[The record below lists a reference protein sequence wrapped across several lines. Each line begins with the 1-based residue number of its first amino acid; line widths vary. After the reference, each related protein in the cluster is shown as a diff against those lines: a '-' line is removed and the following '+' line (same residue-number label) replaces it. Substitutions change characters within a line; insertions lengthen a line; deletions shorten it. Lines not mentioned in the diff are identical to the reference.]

1 MKNSSIS
8 LLLAFALLLL
18 AGVFIGQANAQQL
31 REMFS
36 KTNPSVVVIRT
47 VERRVAPQVQGL
59 VSLPGLG
66 SGVVISTDG
75 KILTAAHVVQAA
87 DQVSVEFVDGK
98 KERAHVV
105 ASYPRADIA
114 IVQLDFPPAGLI
126 PAKLGDSDAVQVG
139 DDVFV
144 IGAPYGLSHS
154 LTVGHVS
161 GKHTS
166 KESIAGIAK
175 VELIQT
181 DAAINQGNSGGPMFN
196 MAGEVVGIV
205 SQILTNTG
213 GFQGVGFAV
222 TSNVAR
228 QILLNKKSF
237 WTGIDGYLLT
247 NDLARI
253 FNVPQAAGLLV
264 MRAAENSPASDLR
277 LIAGTIPTNIGGAEL
292 VVGGDIILEVA
303 GIPVV
308 EDWKTLDQIQTA
320 LGNLQ
325 TGEKY
330 SLKVL
335 RAGAVVELSAYV
347 RAKQ

>member
-1 MKNSSIS
+1 MKRISIS
-8 LLLAFALLLL
+8 LLLL
-18 AGVFIGQANAQQL
+18 AGIQCFAAAQAQAQQL
-31 REMFS
+31 RDMFS
-36 KTNPSVVVIRT
+36 KTNPSVVVVRT
-47 VERRVAPQVQGL
+47 VERRVAPQAQGL

-87 DQVSVEFVDGK
+87 DQIEIEFEDGQK
-98 KERAHVV
+98 VRAQVT

-114 IVQLDFPPAGLI
+114 ILQLDFPRPGLV
-126 PAKLGDSDAVQVG
+126 PAKLGDSESVQVG

-154 LTVGHVS
+154 LTVGHIS
-161 GKHTS
+161 GKHMS
-166 KESIAGIAK
+166 KESIAGISK
-175 VELIQT
+175 VEVFQT

-196 MAGEVVGIV
+196 MAGEVIGIV
-205 SQILTNTG
+205 SQILTNSG

-228 QILLNKKSF
+228 RLLLNRNSF

-247 NDLARI
+247 NELARI
-253 FNVPQAAGLLV
+253 FNVPQSAGVLV
-264 MRAAENSPASDLR
+264 MRAADNSPASDLK
-277 LIAGTIPTNIGGAEL
+277 LIAGTIPTNIGGADL

-303 GIPVV
+303 GIPIVD
-308 EDWKTLDQIQTA
+308 DWKTLDEMQTA
-320 LGNLQ
+320 LGSLK

-335 RAGAVVELSAYV
+335 RAGMVVELSAYV
-347 RAKQ
+347 RAK

>member
-1 MKNSSIS
+1 MKTLVVS
-8 LLLAFALLLL
+8 LLLIIAGFAGE
-18 AGVFIGQANAQQL
+18 AHAQQL

-47 VERRVAPQVQGL
+47 VERRVTPQAQGL
-59 VSLPGLG
+59 MSLPGLG

-87 DQVSVEFVDGK
+87 DQVQVEFVDGK
-98 KERAHVV
+98 TARAQVV
-105 ASYPRADIA
+105 ASYPRADVA
-114 IVQLDFPPAGLI
+114 IVQLDFPMPGLI

-161 GKHTS
+161 GKHLS
-166 KESIAGIAK
+166 QESIAGVSK
-175 VELIQT
+175 VEVFQT

-196 MAGEVVGIV
+196 MAGEVIGIV
-205 SQILTNTG
+205 SQILSNTG

-228 QILLNKKSF
+228 KLLLNKKSF

-247 NDLARI
+247 NELARI
-253 FNVPQAAGLLV
+253 FNVPQSAGLLV

-277 LIAGTIPTNIGGAEL
+277 LVAGTIPTNIGGAEL

-303 GIPVV
+303 GIQIV
-308 EDWKTLDQIQTA
+308 EDWKTLDEMQAA

-335 RAGAVVELSAYV
+335 RAGKVVELSAYV

>member
-1 MKNSSIS
+1 MKK
-8 LLLAFALLLL
+8 LLLLL
-18 AGVFIGQANAQQL
+18 AAVQCLVAPAHAQQL
-31 REMFS
+31 REMFN

-47 VERRVAPQVQGL
+47 VERRVAPQAQGL

-75 KILTAAHVVQAA
+75 RILTAAHVVQAA
-87 DQVSVEFVDGK
+87 DQISVEFVDGK

-126 PAKLGDSDAVQVG
+126 PAKLGNSDLAQVG

-154 LTVGHVS
+154 LTVGHIS
-161 GKHTS
+161 GKHIS
-166 KESIAGIAK
+166 NDSIAGLSK
-175 VELIQT
+175 VEVFQT

-196 MAGEVVGIV
+196 MAGEVIGIV
-205 SQILTNTG
+205 SQILSNTG
-213 GFQGVGFAV
+213 GFQGVGFVV
-222 TSNVAR
+222 TSNVASKL
-228 QILLNKKSF
+228 LLNKKSF
-237 WTGIDGYLLT
+237 WTGFDGYLLT
-247 NDLARI
+247 NELAQI
-253 FNVPQAAGLLV
+253 FNVPQPAGLLV
-264 MRAAENSPASDLR
+264 QRAAENSPASDLK
-277 LIAGTIPTNIGGAEL
+277 LIAGTIPTNIGGTDL

-303 GIPVV
+303 GIPIAQ
-308 EDWKTLDQIQTA
+308 DWKTLDQIQMA
-320 LGNLQ
+320 LGNLK

-335 RAGAVVELSAYV
+335 RGGAVTELSAYV

>member
-1 MKNSSIS
+1 MKRTVITI
-8 LLLAFALLLL
+8 LLVFA
-18 AGVFIGQANAQQL
+18 AHCFATQTQAQQL
-31 REMFS
+31 REMFG

-47 VERRVAPQVQGL
+47 VERRVTPQAQGL

-66 SGVVISTDG
+66 SGVLISADG

-98 KERAHVV
+98 KVRAQVL

-114 IVQLDFPPAGLI
+114 VLQLDVPQPGLV
-126 PAKLGDSDAVQVG
+126 PAKLGDSDSVQVG

-166 KESIAGIAK
+166 KDSIAGVSK
-175 VELIQT
+175 VEFLQT

-196 MAGEVVGIV
+196 MNGEVVGIV
-205 SQILTNTG
+205 SQILSNTG

-228 QILLNKKSF
+228 RVLLDKNSF

-247 NDLARI
+247 NELARI
-253 FNVPQAAGLLV
+253 FNVPQSAGVLV

-277 LIAGTIPTNIGGAEL
+277 LIAGTIPTNVGGAEL

-303 GIPVV
+303 GIPIV
-308 EDWKTLDQIQTA
+308 EDWKTLDQMQTA
-320 LGNLQ
+320 LGSLK
-325 TGEKY
+325 TGERY

-335 RAGAVVELSAYV
+335 RAGAVVELTAYV
-347 RAKQ
+347 RAK

>member
-1 MKNSSIS
+1 MKNISIS
-8 LLLAFALLLL
+8 ILFLAFIQC
-18 AGVFIGQANAQQL
+18 FIGPAQAQQL

-47 VERRVAPQVQGL
+47 VERRVAPQQQGL

-66 SGVVISTDG
+66 SGVVISSDG

-87 DQVSVEFVDGK
+87 DQVSVEFADGR
-98 KERAHVV
+98 KERAHVT

-114 IVQLDFPPAGLI
+114 IVQLDFPPVGLV

-139 DDVFV
+139 DDVFI

-154 LTVGHVS
+154 LTVGHIS

-166 KESIAGIAK
+166 KESIAGLAK
-175 VELIQT
+175 VEMLQT

-205 SQILTNTG
+205 SQILSNSG

-222 TSNVAR
+222 SSNVAR
-228 QILLNKKSF
+228 TLLLNKKSF

-253 FNVPQAAGLLV
+253 FNVPQSAGLLV
-264 MRAAENSPASDLR
+264 MRAADNSPASDLR
-277 LIAGTIPTNIGGAEL
+277 LIAGTIPTNIGGADL

-308 EDWKTLDQIQTA
+308 EEWKTLDQIQTA

>member
-1 MKNSSIS
+1 MKTTVIT
-8 LLLAFALLLL
+8 LLLL
-18 AGVFIGQANAQQL
+18 VAAHCFSGNAQSQQL
-31 REMFS
+31 RELFS

-47 VERRVAPQVQGL
+47 VERRVAPKAQGL

-98 KERAHVV
+98 KVRAQVS

-114 IVQLDFPPAGLI
+114 ILQLDFPPAGLV
-126 PAKLGDSDAVQVG
+126 PAKLGDSDSVQVG

-166 KESIAGIAK
+166 KDSIAGISK
-175 VELIQT
+175 VEMLQT

-205 SQILTNTG
+205 SQILSNTG

-228 QILLNKKSF
+228 KLLLNNRSF

-247 NDLARI
+247 NELARI
-253 FNVPQAAGLLV
+253 FNVPQTAGLLV
-264 MRAAENSPASDLR
+264 MRAAENSPASDLK
-277 LIAGTIPTNIGGAEL
+277 LIAGTIPTNIGGVEL

-303 GIPVV
+303 GIPIV
-308 EDWKTLDQIQTA
+308 EDWKTLDEMQTA
-320 LGNLQ
+320 LGSLK

-335 RAGAVVELSAYV
+335 RAGTVVELTAYV
-347 RAKQ
+347 RAK

>member
-1 MKNSSIS
+1 MKT
-8 LLLAFALLLL
+8 LLLL
-18 AGVFIGQANAQQL
+18 IAAATLFSGQAQAQQL
-31 REMFS
+31 REMFG

-47 VERRVAPQVQGL
+47 VERRVTPQAQGL
-59 VSLPGLG
+59 MSLPGLG

-87 DQVSVEFVDGK
+87 DQVAVEFVDGK

-105 ASYPRADIA
+105 ASYPRADVA
-114 IVQLDFPPAGLI
+114 IVQLDFPSPGLV

-161 GKHTS
+161 GKHLS
-166 KESIAGIAK
+166 QESIAGLSK
-175 VELIQT
+175 VEVFQT

-196 MAGEVVGIV
+196 MAGEVIGIV
-205 SQILTNTG
+205 SQILTTSG

-228 QILLNKKSF
+228 KLLLNKKSF

-247 NDLARI
+247 NELARI
-253 FNVPQAAGLLV
+253 FNVPQSAGLLV

-303 GIPVV
+303 GIQIV
-308 EDWKTLDQIQTA
+308 EDWKTLDEMQTA

-325 TGEKY
+325 TGEKFT
-330 SLKVL
+330 LKVL
-335 RAGAVVELSAYV
+335 RAGMVVELSAYV

>member
-1 MKNSSIS
+1 MKILRIS
-8 LLLAFALLLL
+8 LLLLV
-18 AGVFIGQANAQQL
+18 AGGCFGQAHAQQL

-47 VERRVAPQVQGL
+47 VERRVTPQAQGL
-59 VSLPGLG
+59 MSLPGLG
-66 SGVVISTDG
+66 SGVLISTDG
-75 KILTAAHVVQAA
+75 KILTASHVVQAA
-87 DQVSVEFVDGK
+87 DQVSVEFADGR
-98 KERAHVV
+98 KERAHVA

-114 IVQLDFPPAGLI
+114 IVQLDFPPAGLV

-154 LTVGHVS
+154 LTVGHIS
-161 GKHTS
+161 GKHIS
-166 KESIAGIAK
+166 KESIAGLAK
-175 VELIQT
+175 VEVFQT

-205 SQILTNTG
+205 SQILSNTG

-222 TSNVAR
+222 TSNIASKL
-228 QILLNKKSF
+228 LLNKKSF

-247 NDLARI
+247 NELARI
-253 FNVPQAAGLLV
+253 FNVPQPAGLLV
-264 MRAAENSPASDLR
+264 QRAAENSPASDLR
-277 LIAGTIPTNIGGAEL
+277 LVAGTIPTNIGGAEL

-303 GIPVV
+303 GIPIV
-308 EDWKTLDQIQTA
+308 EDWKTLDEIQSA
-320 LGNLQ
+320 LGNLK

-335 RAGAVVELSAYV
+335 RGGAVIELSAYV

>member
-1 MKNSSIS
+1 MKTLSIS
-8 LLLAFALLLL
+8 LLLIAA
-18 AGVFIGQANAQQL
+18 AGCFIGQAHAQQL

-47 VERRVAPQVQGL
+47 VERRVAPQTQGL

-66 SGVVISTDG
+66 SGVVISNDG

-87 DQVSVEFVDGK
+87 DQVSVEFADGK
-98 KERAHVV
+98 QERAHVS

-126 PAKLGDSDAVQVG
+126 PAKLGNSDAVQVG

-154 LTVGHVS
+154 LTVGHIS
-161 GKHTS
+161 GKHLS
-166 KESIAGIAK
+166 KESIAGVSK
-175 VELIQT
+175 VEVFQT

-196 MAGEVVGIV
+196 MAGEVIGIV
-205 SQILTNTG
+205 SQILTTSG
-213 GFQGVGFAV
+213 GFQGLGFAV
-222 TSNVAR
+222 TSNVASKL
-228 QILLNKKSF
+228 LLNKKSF

-247 NDLARI
+247 NELARI
-253 FNVPQAAGLLV
+253 FNVPQPAGLLV
-264 MRAAENSPASDLR
+264 QRAADNSPASDLR
-277 LIAGTIPTNIGGAEL
+277 LIPGTMPTNIGGADL

-303 GIPVV
+303 GIRIV
-308 EDWKTLDQIQTA
+308 EDWRTLDEIQTA

-335 RAGAVVELSAYV
+335 RGGAVVELSAYV

>member
-1 MKNSSIS
+1 MKKLF
-8 LLLAFALLLL
+8 LLLAAVQCF
-18 AGVFIGQANAQQL
+18 VVQAHAQQL

-47 VERRVAPQVQGL
+47 IERRVAPQAQGL

-66 SGVVISTDG
+66 SGVVISSDG

-87 DQVSVEFVDGK
+87 DQVSVEFADGK
-98 KERAHVV
+98 KERAHVS

-114 IVQLDFPPAGLI
+114 IVQLDFPPAGLM
-126 PAKLGDSDAVQVG
+126 PAKLGNSDAVQVG

-161 GKHTS
+161 GRHIS
-166 KESIAGIAK
+166 NDSIAGLSK
-175 VELIQT
+175 VEVLQT

-205 SQILTNTG
+205 SQILSNSG
-213 GFQGVGFAV
+213 GFQGLGFAV
-222 TSNVAR
+222 ASNVASKL
-228 QILLNKKSF
+228 LLNKKSF

-247 NDLARI
+247 NELARI

-264 MRAAENSPASDLR
+264 QRAADNSPASDLR
-277 LIAGTIPTNIGGAEL
+277 LIAGTIPTNIGGTEL

-303 GIPVV
+303 GIPIV
-308 EDWKTLDQIQTA
+308 EEWKSLDEIQAA
-320 LGNLQ
+320 LGNLN

-335 RAGAVVELSAYV
+335 RGGAVVELSAYA
-347 RAKQ
+347 RTKQ

>member
-1 MKNSSIS
+1 MKK
-8 LLLAFALLLL
+8 LLLLL
-18 AGVFIGQANAQQL
+18 AAVPCFIGQAHGQQL
-31 REMFS
+31 REMFN

-47 VERRVAPQVQGL
+47 VERRFAPQAEGL
-59 VSLPGLG
+59 MSLPGLG

-87 DQVSVEFVDGK
+87 DQVSVEFADGK
-98 KERAHVV
+98 KERAQVV

-126 PAKLGDSDAVQVG
+126 PAKLGNSDVAQVG
-139 DDVFV
+139 DDVFI

-154 LTVGHVS
+154 LTVGHIS
-161 GKHTS
+161 GKHIS
-166 KESIAGIAK
+166 KDSIAGLAN
-175 VELIQT
+175 VEVFQT

-205 SQILTNTG
+205 SQILTNSG

-222 TSNVAR
+222 TSNVASKL
-228 QILLNKKSF
+228 LLNKKSF

-247 NDLARI
+247 NELARI
-253 FNVPQAAGLLV
+253 FNVPQPAGLLV
-264 MRAAENSPASDLR
+264 QRAAENSPASDLR
-277 LIAGTIPTNIGGAEL
+277 LIAGTTPTNIGGTDL

-303 GIPVV
+303 GIPIV
-308 EDWKTLDQIQTA
+308 EDWKALDQIQTA
-320 LGNLQ
+320 LANLQ

-335 RAGAVVELSAYV
+335 RGGAVMELSAYV

>member
-1 MKNSSIS
+1 MKT
-8 LLLAFALLLL
+8 LLLL
-18 AGVFIGQANAQQL
+18 IAAATLFSGQAQAQQL

-47 VERRVAPQVQGL
+47 VERRVTPQAQGL
-59 VSLPGLG
+59 MSLPGLG

-87 DQVSVEFVDGK
+87 DQVAVEFVDGK

-105 ASYPRADIA
+105 ASYPRADVA
-114 IVQLDFPPAGLI
+114 IVQLDFPSPGLV

-161 GKHTS
+161 GKHLS
-166 KESIAGIAK
+166 QESIAGLSK
-175 VELIQT
+175 VEVFQT

-196 MAGEVVGIV
+196 MAGEVIGIV
-205 SQILTNTG
+205 RQILTTSG

-228 QILLNKKSF
+228 KLLLNKKSF

-247 NDLARI
+247 NELARI
-253 FNVPQAAGLLV
+253 FNVPQSAGLLV

-303 GIPVV
+303 GIQIV
-308 EDWKTLDQIQTA
+308 EDWKTLDEMQTA

-325 TGEKY
+325 TGEKFT
-330 SLKVL
+330 LKVL
-335 RAGAVVELSAYV
+335 RAGVVVELSAYV

>member
-1 MKNSSIS
+1 LFS
-8 LLLAFALLLL
+8 
-18 AGVFIGQANAQQL
+18 GQAQAQQL

-47 VERRVAPQVQGL
+47 VERRVTPQAQGL
-59 VSLPGLG
+59 MSLPGLG

-87 DQVSVEFVDGK
+87 DQVAVEFVDGK

-105 ASYPRADIA
+105 ASYPRADVA
-114 IVQLDFPPAGLI
+114 IVQLDFPSPGLV

-161 GKHTS
+161 GKHLS
-166 KESIAGIAK
+166 QESIAGVSK
-175 VELIQT
+175 VEVFQT

-196 MAGEVVGIV
+196 MAGEVIGIV
-205 SQILTNTG
+205 SQILSTSG

-228 QILLNKKSF
+228 KLLLNKKSF

-247 NDLARI
+247 NELARI
-253 FNVPQAAGLLV
+253 FNVPQPAGLLV
-264 MRAAENSPASDLR
+264 MRAADNSPASDLR

-303 GIPVV
+303 GIQIV
-308 EDWKTLDQIQTA
+308 EDWKTLDEMQTA

-325 TGEKY
+325 TGEKFT
-330 SLKVL
+330 LKVL
-335 RAGAVVELSAYV
+335 RAGMVMELSAYV

>member
-1 MKNSSIS
+1 MKNLILSI
-8 LLLAFALLLL
+8 LFLAFIQCC
-18 AGVFIGQANAQQL
+18 IGQAQAQQL

-47 VERRVAPQVQGL
+47 VERRVAPQQQGL

-66 SGVVISTDG
+66 SGVVISSDG

-87 DQVSVEFVDGK
+87 DQVSVEFADGR
-98 KERAHVV
+98 KERAHVI

-114 IVQLDFPPAGLI
+114 IVQLDFPPAGLV
-126 PAKLGDSDAVQVG
+126 PAELGDSDAVQVG
-139 DDVFV
+139 DDVFI

-154 LTVGHVS
+154 LTVGHIS

-166 KESIAGIAK
+166 KESIAGLAK
-175 VELIQT
+175 VEMLQT

-205 SQILTNTG
+205 SQILSNSG

-222 TSNVAR
+222 SSNVAR
-228 QILLNKKSF
+228 QLLLNKKSF

-253 FNVPQAAGLLV
+253 FNVPQSAGLLV
-264 MRAAENSPASDLR
+264 MRAADNSPASDLR
-277 LIAGTIPTNIGGAEL
+277 LIAGTIPTNIGGADL

-308 EDWKTLDQIQTA
+308 EEWKTLDQIQTA

>member
-1 MKNSSIS
+1 MKRTVITFI
-8 LLLAFALLLL
+8 LLAAAQCF
-18 AGVFIGQANAQQL
+18 VTETQAQQL
-31 REMFS
+31 RELFS

-47 VERRVAPQVQGL
+47 VERRVAPQAQGL
-59 VSLPGLG
+59 MSLPGLG
-66 SGVVISTDG
+66 SGVIVSTG
-75 KILTAAHVVQAA
+75 GRILTAAHVVQAA
-87 DQVSVEFVDGK
+87 DQVMVEFVNGK
-98 KERAHVV
+98 KVRAHVT

-114 IVQLDFPPAGLI
+114 VVQLDFPEPGLV
-126 PAKLGDSDAVQVG
+126 PAKLADSDTVQVG

-166 KESIAGIAK
+166 KESIAGVSK
-175 VELIQT
+175 VEMIQT

-196 MAGEVVGIV
+196 MAGEVIGIV
-205 SQILTNTG
+205 SQILSNTG

-228 QILLNKKSF
+228 RVLMNDKSF

-247 NDLARI
+247 NELARI
-253 FNVPQAAGLLV
+253 FNVPQSAGVLV

-303 GIPVV
+303 GIPIV
-308 EDWKTLDQIQTA
+308 EDWKTLDAMQTA
-320 LGNLQ
+320 LGSLK

-335 RAGAVVELSAYV
+335 RAGAVVELTAYV
-347 RAKQ
+347 RAK

>member
-1 MKNSSIS
+1 MKTTVITF
-8 LLLAFALLLL
+8 LMLVAAQCLAT
-18 AGVFIGQANAQQL
+18 QTQAQQL
-31 REMFS
+31 RELFS

-47 VERRVAPQVQGL
+47 VERRVAPQAQGL

-66 SGVVISTDG
+66 SGVVISADG
-75 KILTAAHVVQAA
+75 RILTAAHVVQAA

-98 KERAHVV
+98 KVRAQVT

-114 IVQLDFPPAGLI
+114 VLQLDFPPPGLV
-126 PAKLGDSDAVQVG
+126 PAKLGDSDSVQVG

-166 KESIAGIAK
+166 KESIAGVSK
-175 VELIQT
+175 VEYLQT

-228 QILLNKKSF
+228 RVLLNNKSF

-253 FNVPQAAGLLV
+253 FNVPQSAGVLV
-264 MRAAENSPASDLR
+264 MRAAENSPASDLK

-303 GIPVV
+303 GIPIV
-308 EDWKTLDQIQTA
+308 EEWKTLDQIQTA
-320 LGNLQ
+320 LGSLK

-335 RAGAVVELSAYV
+335 RAGVVVELTAYV
-347 RAKQ
+347 RAK

>member
-1 MKNSSIS
+1 MKT
-8 LLLAFALLLL
+8 LLLL
-18 AGVFIGQANAQQL
+18 IAAMPFFAGQAQAQQL

-47 VERRVAPQVQGL
+47 VERRVTPQAQGL
-59 VSLPGLG
+59 MSLPGLG
-66 SGVVISTDG
+66 SGVIISTDG

-87 DQVSVEFVDGK
+87 DQVAVEFVDGK

-114 IVQLDFPPAGLI
+114 IVQLDFPTPGLV
-126 PAKLGDSDAVQVG
+126 PAKIGDSDAVQVG

-161 GKHTS
+161 GKHLS
-166 KESIAGIAK
+166 KESIAGISK
-175 VELIQT
+175 VEVFQT

-196 MAGEVVGIV
+196 MAGEVIGIV
-205 SQILTNTG
+205 SQILTTSG

-228 QILLNKKSF
+228 KLLLNKKSF

-247 NDLARI
+247 NELARI
-253 FNVPQAAGLLV
+253 FNVPQSAGLLV

-303 GIPVV
+303 GIQIV
-308 EDWKTLDQIQTA
+308 EDWKTLDEMQTA

-325 TGEKY
+325 TGEKFT
-330 SLKVL
+330 LKVL
-335 RAGAVVELSAYV
+335 RAGMVVELSAYV

>member
-1 MKNSSIS
+1 MKN
-8 LLLAFALLLL
+8 LLLL
-18 AGVFIGQANAQQL
+18 LTTVACFSGQAHAQQL

-36 KTNPSVVVIRT
+36 KANPSVVVIRT
-47 VERRVAPQVQGL
+47 IERRVAPQAQGL

-66 SGVVISTDG
+66 SGVVISSDG

-87 DQVSVEFVDGK
+87 DQVLIEFADGR
-98 KERAHVV
+98 KERAHVA

-126 PAKLGDSDAVQVG
+126 PAKLGNSDAVQVG

-166 KESIAGIAK
+166 KDSIAGLSK
-175 VELIQT
+175 VEVFQT
-181 DAAINQGNSGGPMFN
+181 DAAINYGNSGGPMFN
-196 MAGEVVGIV
+196 MAGEVIGIV
-205 SQILTNTG
+205 SQILSNSG

-222 TSNVAR
+222 TSNVASKL
-228 QILLNKKSF
+228 LLNKKSF

-247 NDLARI
+247 NELARI

-264 MRAAENSPASDLR
+264 QRAAENSPASDLR
-277 LIAGTIPTNIGGAEL
+277 LLAGTIPTNIGGAEL

-303 GIPVV
+303 GIPIV
-308 EDWKTLDQIQTA
+308 EEWKTLDEIQTA
-320 LGNLQ
+320 LGNLK

-347 RAKQ
+347 RAKH

>member
-1 MKNSSIS
+1 MKTLLVS
-8 LLLAFALLLL
+8 LLIATAHC
-18 AGVFIGQANAQQL
+18 FISQAQAQQL
-31 REMFS
+31 REMFA

-47 VERRVAPQVQGL
+47 VERRVTPQAQGL
-59 VSLPGLG
+59 MSLPGLG

-75 KILTAAHVVQAA
+75 KILTAAHVVQTA
-87 DQVSVEFVDGK
+87 DQVAVEFVDGR

-114 IVQLDFPPAGLI
+114 IVQLDFPIPGLV

-161 GKHTS
+161 GKHLS
-166 KESIAGIAK
+166 KESIAGISK
-175 VELIQT
+175 VEVFQT

-196 MAGEVVGIV
+196 MAGEVIGIV
-205 SQILTNTG
+205 SQILSTSG
-213 GFQGVGFAV
+213 GFQGVGFSV

-228 QILLNKKSF
+228 KLLLNKKSF

-247 NDLARI
+247 NELARI
-253 FNVPQAAGLLV
+253 FNVPQSAGLLV

-303 GIPVV
+303 GIQIV
-308 EDWKTLDQIQTA
+308 EDWKTLDEMQTA

-325 TGEKY
+325 TGEKFT
-330 SLKVL
+330 LKVL
-335 RAGAVVELSAYV
+335 RAGMVVELSAYV

>member
-1 MKNSSIS
+1 MKK
-8 LLLAFALLLL
+8 LLLLL
-18 AGVFIGQANAQQL
+18 AAAVYCFSGQAHAQQL
-31 REMFS
+31 REMFG

-47 VERRVAPQVQGL
+47 VERRVAPQAQGL

-87 DQVSVEFVDGK
+87 DQVSVEFADGK
-98 KERAHVV
+98 KERAHVS

-126 PAKLGDSDAVQVG
+126 PAKLGNSDIVQVG

-161 GKHTS
+161 GKHVS
-166 KESIAGIAK
+166 NDSIAGLSK
-175 VELIQT
+175 VEVFQT

-196 MAGEVVGIV
+196 MAGEVIGIV
-205 SQILTNTG
+205 SQILSNSG

-222 TSNVAR
+222 TSNVASKL
-228 QILLNKKSF
+228 LLNKKSF

-247 NDLARI
+247 NELARI

-264 MRAAENSPASDLR
+264 QRAAENSPASDLR
-277 LIAGTIPTNIGGAEL
+277 LLAGTIPTNIGGTEL

-303 GIPVV
+303 GIPIV
-308 EDWKTLDQIQTA
+308 EEWKTLDQIQTA
-320 LGNLQ
+320 LGNLN

>member
-1 MKNSSIS
+1 MKNLSIS
-8 LLLAFALLLL
+8 ILFLAFFP
-18 AGVFIGQANAQQL
+18 GFIGQAQAQQL

-47 VERRVAPQVQGL
+47 VERRVAPQAQGL

-66 SGVVISTDG
+66 SGVVISSDG
-75 KILTAAHVVQAA
+75 KIITAAHVVEAA
-87 DQVSVEFVDGK
+87 DQVSVEFADGK
-98 KERAHVV
+98 KERAHVT

-114 IVQLDFPPAGLI
+114 IVQLDFPPAGLV

-139 DDVFV
+139 DDVFI

-154 LTVGHVS
+154 LTVGHIS

-166 KESIAGIAK
+166 KESIAGLAK
-175 VELIQT
+175 VEMLQT

-205 SQILTNTG
+205 SQILSNSG

-222 TSNVAR
+222 SSNVAHKL
-228 QILLNKKSF
+228 LLNKKSF

-253 FNVPQAAGLLV
+253 FNVPQSAGLLV
-264 MRAAENSPASDLR
+264 MRAADNSPASDLR
-277 LIAGTIPTNIGGAEL
+277 LVAGTIPTNIGGADL

-308 EDWKTLDQIQTA
+308 EEWKTLDQIQTA

>member
-1 MKNSSIS
+1 MKT
-8 LLLAFALLLL
+8 LLLL
-18 AGVFIGQANAQQL
+18 IVTAPLFAGQAQAQQL
-31 REMFS
+31 RETFT
-36 KTNPSVVVIRT
+36 KANPSVVVIRT
-47 VERRVAPQVQGL
+47 VERRVTPQAQGL
-59 VSLPGLG
+59 MSLPGLG

-87 DQVSVEFVDGK
+87 DQVAVEFADGK
-98 KERAHVV
+98 TERAHVV

-114 IVQLDFPPAGLI
+114 IVQLDFPIPGLA

-161 GKHTS
+161 GKHLS
-166 KESIAGIAK
+166 KESIAGVSK
-175 VELIQT
+175 VEVFQT

-196 MAGEVVGIV
+196 MAGEVIGIV
-205 SQILTNTG
+205 SQILSTSG

-228 QILLNKKSF
+228 KLLLNKKSF

-247 NDLARI
+247 NELARI
-253 FNVPQAAGLLV
+253 FNVPQSAGLLV
-264 MRAAENSPASDLR
+264 MRAADNSPASDLR
-277 LIAGTIPTNIGGAEL
+277 LMAGTIPTNIGGAEL

-303 GIPVV
+303 GIQIV
-308 EDWKTLDQIQTA
+308 EDWKTLDEMQTA

-325 TGEKY
+325 TGEKFT
-330 SLKVL
+330 LKVL
-335 RAGAVVELSAYV
+335 RAGMVVELSAYV

>member
-1 MKNSSIS
+1 MKT
-8 LLLAFALLLL
+8 LLLL
-18 AGVFIGQANAQQL
+18 TAAATLFSGQAQAQQL

-47 VERRVAPQVQGL
+47 VERRVTPQAQGL
-59 VSLPGLG
+59 MSLPGLG

-87 DQVSVEFVDGK
+87 DQVAVEFVDGK

-105 ASYPRADIA
+105 ASYPRADVA
-114 IVQLDFPPAGLI
+114 IVQLDFPSPALV

-161 GKHTS
+161 GKHLS
-166 KESIAGIAK
+166 QESIAGVSK
-175 VELIQT
+175 VEVFQT

-196 MAGEVVGIV
+196 MAGEVIGIV
-205 SQILTNTG
+205 SQILTTSG

-228 QILLNKKSF
+228 KLLLNKKSF
-237 WTGIDGYLLT
+237 WTGIDGYFLT
-247 NDLARI
+247 NELARI
-253 FNVPQAAGLLV
+253 FNVPQSAGLLV

-292 VVGGDIILEVA
+292 VVGGDIILDVA
-303 GIPVV
+303 GIQIV
-308 EDWKTLDQIQTA
+308 EDWKTLDEMQTA

-325 TGEKY
+325 TGEKFT
-330 SLKVL
+330 LKVL
-335 RAGAVVELSAYV
+335 RAGMVVELSAYV

>member
-1 MKNSSIS
+1 MKTLKIS
-8 LLLAFALLLL
+8 LLLLVAAGCFA
-18 AGVFIGQANAQQL
+18 GQTQAQQL
-31 REMFS
+31 RERFS
-36 KTNPSVVVIRT
+36 KASPSVVVIRT
-47 VERRVAPQVQGL
+47 VERRVAPQAQGL

-66 SGVVISTDG
+66 SGVVIATDG

-87 DQVSVEFVDGK
+87 DQVSVEFADGR
-98 KERAHVV
+98 KERAHVA

-114 IVQLDFPPAGLI
+114 IVQLDFPPAGLV
-126 PAKLGDSDAVQVG
+126 PAKLVDSDAVQVG

-161 GKHTS
+161 GKHIS
-166 KESIAGIAK
+166 QESIAGLSK
-175 VELIQT
+175 VEVIQT

-205 SQILTNTG
+205 SQILTNSG

-222 TSNVAR
+222 TSNVASK
-228 QILLNKKSF
+228 LLVNKKSF

-247 NDLARI
+247 NELARI

-264 MRAAENSPASDLR
+264 QRAADNSPASDLR

-308 EDWKTLDQIQTA
+308 EDWKTLDEIQTA

-335 RAGAVVELSAYV
+335 RGGAVIELSAYV

>member
-1 MKNSSIS
+1 M
-8 LLLAFALLLL
+8 FAK
-18 AGVFIGQANAQQL
+18 A
-31 REMFS
+31 
-36 KTNPSVVVIRT
+36 NPSVVVIRT
-47 VERRVAPQVQGL
+47 VERRVTPQAQGL
-59 VSLPGLG
+59 MSLPGLG

-87 DQVSVEFVDGK
+87 DQVAVEFADGK

-105 ASYPRADIA
+105 ASYPRADVA
-114 IVQLDFPPAGLI
+114 IVQLDFPTPGLV

-161 GKHTS
+161 GKHLS
-166 KESIAGIAK
+166 KESIAGVSK
-175 VELIQT
+175 VEVFQT

-196 MAGEVVGIV
+196 MAGEVIGIV
-205 SQILTNTG
+205 SQILSTSG

-228 QILLNKKSF
+228 KLLLNKKSF

-247 NDLARI
+247 NELARI
-253 FNVPQAAGLLV
+253 LNVPQSAGLLV

-303 GIPVV
+303 GIQIV
-308 EDWKTLDQIQTA
+308 EDWKTLDAMQTA

-325 TGEKY
+325 TGEKFT
-330 SLKVL
+330 LKVL
-335 RAGAVVELSAYV
+335 RAGMVVELSAYV

>member
-1 MKNSSIS
+1 MKK
-8 LLLAFALLLL
+8 LLLLL
-18 AGVFIGQANAQQL
+18 AAVPYFVGQAHGQQL
-31 REMFS
+31 REMFN

-47 VERRVAPQVQGL
+47 VERRVAPQQQGL
-59 VSLPGLG
+59 MSLPGLG
-66 SGVVISTDG
+66 SGVVISKDG

-87 DQVSVEFVDGK
+87 DQVSVEFADGK

-126 PAKLGDSDAVQVG
+126 PAKLGNSDLAQVG
-139 DDVFV
+139 DDVFI

-154 LTVGHVS
+154 LTVGHIS
-161 GKHTS
+161 GKHIS
-166 KESIAGIAK
+166 KDSIAGLSN
-175 VELIQT
+175 VEVFQT

-205 SQILTNTG
+205 SQILTNSG

-222 TSNVAR
+222 TSNVASKL
-228 QILLNKKSF
+228 LLNKKSF

-247 NDLARI
+247 NELARI
-253 FNVPQAAGLLV
+253 FNVPQPAGLLV
-264 MRAAENSPASDLR
+264 QRAAENSPASDLR
-277 LIAGTIPTNIGGAEL
+277 IIAGTIPTNIGGTDL

-303 GIPVV
+303 GIPIV

-335 RAGAVVELSAYV
+335 RGGAVMELSAYV

>member
-1 MKNSSIS
+1 MKTLMIS
-8 LLLAFALLLL
+8 LLFLVAAGCFA
-18 AGVFIGQANAQQL
+18 GETQGQQL
-31 REMFS
+31 RERFS
-36 KTNPSVVVIRT
+36 KASPSVVVIRT
-47 VERRVAPQVQGL
+47 VERRVAPQAQGL

-87 DQVSVEFVDGK
+87 DQVSVEFADGR
-98 KERAHVV
+98 KERAHVA

-161 GKHTS
+161 GKHVS
-166 KESIAGIAK
+166 PESIAGVSK
-175 VELIQT
+175 VEVFQT

-205 SQILTNTG
+205 SQILTNSG

-222 TSNVAR
+222 TSNVASTL
-228 QILLNKKSF
+228 LLNKKSF

-247 NDLARI
+247 NELARI

-264 MRAAENSPASDLR
+264 QRAAENSPASDLR

-308 EDWKTLDQIQTA
+308 EEWKTLDEIQTA

-335 RAGAVVELSAYV
+335 RGGAVVELSAYV

>member
-1 MKNSSIS
+1 MKT
-8 LLLAFALLLL
+8 LLLIAVTLFFAS
-18 AGVFIGQANAQQL
+18 QAQAQQL

-36 KTNPSVVVIRT
+36 KANPSVVVIRT
-47 VERRVAPQVQGL
+47 VERRVTPQAQGL
-59 VSLPGLG
+59 TSLPGLG

-87 DQVSVEFVDGK
+87 DQVAVEFADGK

-105 ASYPRADIA
+105 ASYPRADVA
-114 IVQLDFPPAGLI
+114 IVQLDFPIPGLV
-126 PAKLGDSDAVQVG
+126 PAKLGNSDAVQVG
-139 DDVFV
+139 DDVFI

-161 GKHTS
+161 GKHLS
-166 KESIAGIAK
+166 KESTAGLSK
-175 VELIQT
+175 VEVFQT
-181 DAAINQGNSGGPMFN
+181 DVAINQGNSGGPMFN

-205 SQILTNTG
+205 SQILSNSG
-213 GFQGVGFAV
+213 GFQGLGFAV
-222 TSNVAR
+222 ASNVASK
-228 QILLNKKSF
+228 LLVNKKSF

-264 MRAAENSPASDLR
+264 QRAAENSPASDLK
-277 LIAGTIPTNIGGAEL
+277 LLAGTIPTNIGGTEL

-303 GIPVV
+303 GIPIV
-308 EDWKTLDQIQTA
+308 EEWKTLDEIQTA
-320 LGNLQ
+320 LGNLN

-335 RAGAVVELSAYV
+335 RGGAVVELSAYV

>member
-1 MKNSSIS
+1 
-8 LLLAFALLLL
+8 
-18 AGVFIGQANAQQL
+18 V
-31 REMFS
+31 
-36 KTNPSVVVIRT
+36 T
-47 VERRVAPQVQGL
+47 
-59 VSLPGLG
+59 
-66 SGVVISTDG
+66 
-75 KILTAAHVVQAA
+75 
-87 DQVSVEFVDGK
+87 
-98 KERAHVV
+98 

-114 IVQLDFPPAGLI
+114 IVQLDFPPAGLV

-166 KESIAGIAK
+166 KEAIAGLSK
-175 VELIQT
+175 VEVIQT

-205 SQILTNTG
+205 SHILSNSG

-228 QILLNKKSF
+228 KLLLNKKSF

-253 FNVPQAAGLLV
+253 FNIPQPAGLLV
-264 MRAAENSPASDLR
+264 MRAADNSPASDLR
-277 LIAGTIPTNIGGAEL
+277 LLAGTIPTNIGGADL

-303 GIPVV
+303 GISVV
-308 EDWKTLDQIQTA
+308 EDWKTLDEIQTA

>member
-1 MKNSSIS
+1 MKT
-8 LLLAFALLLL
+8 LLLVL
-18 AGVFIGQANAQQL
+18 AAVQCFIGQAHAQQL

-47 VERRVAPQVQGL
+47 VERRVAPQAQGL

-66 SGVVISTDG
+66 SGVVISSDG

-87 DQVSVEFVDGK
+87 DQVSVEFADGK
-98 KERAHVV
+98 KERAHVA

-126 PAKLGDSDAVQVG
+126 PAKLGNSDAVQVG

-154 LTVGHVS
+154 LTVGHIS
-161 GKHTS
+161 GKHIS
-166 KESIAGIAK
+166 PDSIAGLSK
-175 VELIQT
+175 VEVLQT

-205 SQILTNTG
+205 SQILSNSG

-222 TSNVAR
+222 ASNVASKL
-228 QILLNKKSF
+228 LLNKKSF

-247 NDLARI
+247 NELARI
-253 FNVPQAAGLLV
+253 FNLPQPAGLLV
-264 MRAAENSPASDLR
+264 QRAAENSPASDLR
-277 LIAGTIPTNIGGAEL
+277 LTAGTIPTSIGGTDL

-303 GIPVV
+303 GIPIV
-308 EDWKTLDQIQTA
+308 EEWKTLDEIQTA
-320 LGNLQ
+320 LGNLK

-335 RAGAVVELSAYV
+335 RGGAVMELSAYV

>member
-1 MKNSSIS
+1 MS
-8 LLLAFALLLL
+8 A
-18 AGVFIGQANAQQL
+18 
-31 REMFS
+31 
-36 KTNPSVVVIRT
+36 
-47 VERRVAPQVQGL
+47 
-59 VSLPGLG
+59 
-66 SGVVISTDG
+66 DG

-98 KERAHVV
+98 KARAQVV

-114 IVQLDFPPAGLI
+114 VLQLDFPEPGLV
-126 PAKLGDSDAVQVG
+126 PAKLGDSDSVQVG

-166 KESIAGIAK
+166 KESIAGVSK
-175 VELIQT
+175 VEFLQT

-205 SQILTNTG
+205 SQILSNTG

-228 QILLNKKSF
+228 RVLLNKNSF

-247 NDLARI
+247 NELARI
-253 FNVPQAAGLLV
+253 FNVPQSAGVLV

-277 LIAGTIPTNIGGAEL
+277 LIAGKIPTNIGGAEL

-303 GIPVV
+303 GIPIV
-308 EDWKTLDQIQTA
+308 EDWKTLEKMQTA
-320 LGNLQ
+320 LGSLK

-335 RAGAVVELSAYV
+335 RAGAVVELTAYV
-347 RAKQ
+347 RAK

>member
-1 MKNSSIS
+1 MKRISIS
-8 LLLAFALLLL
+8 LLLL
-18 AGVFIGQANAQQL
+18 AAAPFLGAQAHAQQL

-36 KTNPSVVVIRT
+36 KTNPSVVVVRT
-47 VERRVAPQVQGL
+47 VERRVAPQAQGL

-87 DQVSVEFVDGK
+87 DQIEVEFEDGK
-98 KERAHVV
+98 KVRAQVA

-114 IVQLDFPPAGLI
+114 ILQLDYPAPGLV
-126 PAKLGDSDAVQVG
+126 PAKLGDSDSVQVG

-154 LTVGHVS
+154 LTVGHIS

-166 KESIAGIAK
+166 KESIGGISK
-175 VELIQT
+175 VELFQT

-205 SQILTNTG
+205 SQILTNSG

-228 QILLNKKSF
+228 RLLLNKNSF

-247 NDLARI
+247 NELARI
-253 FNVPQAAGLLV
+253 FNVPQSAGVLV
-264 MRAAENSPASDLR
+264 MRAADNSPASDLK
-277 LIAGTIPTNIGGAEL
+277 LIAGTIQRTSGARNWL
-292 VVGGDIILEVA
+292 SVA
-303 GIPVV
+303 TSFSRSP
-308 EDWKTLDQIQTA
+308 A
-320 LGNLQ
+320 FP
-325 TGEKY
+325 
-330 SLKVL
+330 
-335 RAGAVVELSAYV
+335 
-347 RAKQ
+347 